1 MASFAAPEHE
11 KVCDA
16 MTGPLSPSPLTQA
29 GEGDSEAPSAHFQV
43 NEGCRTTMS
52 RAMGFR
58 PAWWLR
64 NPHLQTL
71 WPYLLR
77 RAACTGLYRER
88 LELPDGDYVDLDWA
102 RRDGPVLV
110 LILHGL
116 EGSSRSPYA
125 AGLLRA
131 LSRCGCQAVLM
142 HFRGCSGEVNRL
154 PRSYHS
160 GDTGDVA
167 YVVDALR
174 ARQPRTPI
182 AVVGFSLGGNV
193 LLKWL
198 GETGVNAPLA
208 AAVAVSVPFDLAKAA
223 LRLNQG
229 FSRLYQWKLLRSLK
243 RKTALKFSRMAAP
256 VKLGPLSA
264 LSSFRRFDDRVTA
277 PLHGFRDADH
287 YYAEAS
293 SRRYLSDIRAPTLVI
308 HALDDPFMTPDTPP
322 RPGEIPQAVTLELSR
337 HGGHVGF
344 VSGPPWRPRYWH
356 EQRICDFLTE
366 HLLATSA
373 PANGASAVQGRD
385 ATSGDNPPVTETDA
399 RAIACLMHKNGS
411 GTRFVLGSGHR
422 PREASEQANGHERP
436 GQEPGAA
443 TLHTDHP

>member
-1 MASFAAPEHE
+1 
-11 KVCDA
+11 
-16 MTGPLSPSPLTQA
+16 
-29 GEGDSEAPSAHFQV
+29 
-43 NEGCRTTMS
+43 MS
-52 RAMGFR
+52 RATRFR
-58 PAWWLR
+58 PPWWLR

-77 RAACTGLYRER
+77 RAPRTGFFRER

-102 RRDGPVLV
+102 RRDGPFLV

-131 LSRCGCQAVLM
+131 LSRCGWQAVLM
-142 HFRGCSGEVNRL
+142 HFRGCSGEINRL

-160 GDTGDVA
+160 GETGDVA

-174 ARQPRTPI
+174 ARQPRTPL

-208 AAVAVSVPFDLAKAA
+208 AAVAVSVPFDLSKAA
-223 LRLNQG
+223 LRLDQG

-243 RKTALKFSRMAAP
+243 RKTAVKFSQMSAP

-264 LSSFRRFDDRVTA
+264 LKSFRRFDDRVTA

-293 SRRYLSDIRAPTLVI
+293 SRRYLRHIRVPTLVI

-322 RPGEIPQAVTLELSR
+322 QPAEVSPTTILETSR
-337 HGGHVGF
+337 RGGHVGF
-344 VSGPPWRPRYWH
+344 VCGPPWRPKYWH
-356 EQRICDFLTE
+356 EQRICEFLTE
-366 HLLATSA
+366 RLSST
-373 PANGASAVQGRD
+373 PAAGEGGSTVQG
-385 ATSGDNPPVTETDA
+385 GDA
-399 RAIACLMHKNGS
+399 RSECNPAVAETGPPPCLAHKNGS
-411 GTRFVLGSGHR
+411 GTSFGLGSGYR
-422 PREASEQANGHERP
+422 PGEGSRQPTYHERR
-436 GQEPGAA
+436 GQQPGAA
-443 TLHTDHP
+443 TLHTDYL